1 MIYVREFVFVA
12 KKVDECAP
20 KVFGSPFGTQL
31 NMPSVPKEV
40 YQRRDIP
47 RIETDVSDYT

>member
-1 MIYVREFVFVA
+1 MIYVREFACVA

-20 KVFGSPFGTQL
+20 EVFGSPFDSVL
-31 NMPSVPKEV
+31 NMPSVPKAV

-47 RIETDVSDYT
+47 RIEADVSDYT